1 VPLRLCVIA
10 QECWCACQRVAHL
23 LLSVLTASLPFT
35 PLAQPSTLAT
45 FAMPHKFRNMRDAKK
60 KQEKAA
66 TTAASM
72 AAMPV
77 SGQGRKLKKVVQKW
91 IAQQHA
97 QARLLQWHAERNVA
111 FQEAQAKALDSSAHS
126 NGADSGSSADLPAEL
141 AGRHPV
147 DRVVDAMICFT
158 ECNMMPALNEQL
170 IKGRLAGGLLPSDI
184 QLSTLTMLVESVA
197 AETPADSPCGQ
208 PCMPPADHGR
218 RAAAPWCAAAPVGMP
233 DLGLRL
239 VCALDLGCAR
249 TVLDV
254 QHLVRIEVAQHRAGE
269 QCQQAQQQHGAA
281 EEKTAAATPPPRAAL

>member
-1 VPLRLCVIA
+1 
-10 QECWCACQRVAHL
+10 
-23 LLSVLTASLPFT
+23 VLGA
-35 PLAQPSTLAT
+35 
-45 FAMPHKFRNMRDAKK
+45 
-60 KQEKAA
+60 E
-66 TTAASM
+66 
-72 AAMPV
+72 
-77 SGQGRKLKKVVQKW
+77 GRKPSSQRRGSQRAVLV
-91 IAQQHA
+91 AQQALCEVEQRHCRIGSRA
-97 QARLLQWHAERNVA
+97 SAHGTGARCAEEERCP
-111 FQEAQAKALDSSAHS
+111 EAQAKALDSSAHS